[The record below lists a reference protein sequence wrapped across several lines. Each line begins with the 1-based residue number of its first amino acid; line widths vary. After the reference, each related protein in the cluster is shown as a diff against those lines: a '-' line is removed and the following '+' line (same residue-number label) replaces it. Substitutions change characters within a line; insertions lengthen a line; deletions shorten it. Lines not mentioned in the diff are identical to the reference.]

1 MSYYDFKKSFLTMN
15 LQMEKM
21 LETISAIKNNK
32 LRAKVDSVQNT
43 RVKKWLQK
51 VIFSALFS
59 SK

>member
-1 MSYYDFKKSFLTMN
+1 MILTSFLTLN

-32 LRAKVDSVQNT
+32 LRAKEDSVQNT

-51 VIFSALFS
+51 VISQLVITRHDT
-59 SK
+59 